1 MTGQKARK
9 DLSNMKNQTDYDLLL
24 EQLKAL
30 TERERDAIA
39 NLANASAALYMSLDD
54 VNWAG
59 FYLAR
64 DGQLVLG
71 PFQGRPACVRIDFG
85 KGVCGTAAATGTAQL
100 VEDVHEFAGHI
111 ACDAASNS
119 EIVLPIHQAGRLV
132 ALLDIDSPSIGRFT
146 QADREGLERCA
157 ALLAES
163 CDWDALAAVS
173 AMYRP

>member
-59 FYLAR
+59 
-64 DGQLVLG
+64 
-71 PFQGRPACVRIDFG
+71 
-85 KGVCGTAAATGTAQL
+85 
-100 VEDVHEFAGHI
+100 
-111 ACDAASNS
+111 
-119 EIVLPIHQAGRLV
+119 
-132 ALLDIDSPSIGRFT
+132 
-146 QADREGLERCA
+146 
-157 ALLAES
+157 
-163 CDWDALAAVS
+163 
-173 AMYRP
+173 

>member
-1 MTGQKARK
+1 
-9 DLSNMKNQTDYDLLL
+9 MKNQTDYDLLL

-71 PFQGRPACVRIDFG
+71 PFQGR
-85 KGVCGTAAATGTAQL
+85 Q
-100 VEDVHEFAGHI
+100 
-111 ACDAASNS
+111 
-119 EIVLPIHQAGRLV
+119 
-132 ALLDIDSPSIGRFT
+132 IGR
-146 QADREGLERCA
+146 ASCRER
-157 ALLAES
+157 
-163 CDWDALAAVS
+163 VFITV
-173 AMYRP
+173 